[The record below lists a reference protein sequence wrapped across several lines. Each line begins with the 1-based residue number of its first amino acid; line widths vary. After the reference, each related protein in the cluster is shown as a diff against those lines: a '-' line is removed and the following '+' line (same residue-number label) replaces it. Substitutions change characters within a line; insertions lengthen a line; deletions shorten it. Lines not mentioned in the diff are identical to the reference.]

1 MSLRLQVLSSGSSGN
16 ATLYSAGR
24 THVLVDCGISSR
36 RLCILLR
43 KVGVEPEELAGIF
56 ITHEHTDHIQGL
68 AQFLKHRK
76 IPLFA
81 APACLESEPMAGLAP
96 RCAAPLE
103 AGRPISLGSLT
114 VTPFP
119 VPHDSASCYG
129 FTLEACGVKAVQ
141 ATDLGQPTEIVRQQ
155 LRGAH
160 CLLLEFNHDL
170 HKLLNGSY
178 PMHIKL
184 RVKSSVGHLSNEQAA
199 SLLADAANGETQAL
213 FLMHLSKE
221 NNHPALALLAAREAL
236 GGRRLRMEAT
246 EHLVPSAPWEG

>member
-1 MSLRLQVLSSGSSGN
+1 MVHGTDLRDKTAAFV
-16 ATLYSAGR
+16 AYA
-24 THVLVDCGISSR
+24 HHD
-36 RLCILLR
+36 
-43 KVGVEPEELAGIF
+43 
-56 ITHEHTDHIQGL
+56 
-68 AQFLKHRK
+68 
-76 IPLFA
+76 PLM
-81 APACLESEPMAGLAP
+81 CLEPWCAEPIEAGLSV
-96 RCAAPLE
+96 
-103 AGRPISLGSLT
+103 SLGPLT